1 MNWFHDNFWN
11 LFGGIGASLVA
22 AIIGWLMVRIRWRSD
37 APKTSVEARTL
48 SNSAVAS
55 GSGNI
60 QTPIQIH
67 GARDVHIGHTSQ
79 SVPSAVPVQT
89 TKPERSPY
97 NIKFIG
103 ADVCSLEETVGG
115 GGFIERGSQRNAI
128 IVKFAN
134 VPRLDGE
141 NKTVTV
147 KAVLIY
153 TEGEG
158 ASERELL
165 AIRGSWMNGDYFQAD
180 DLRHKLIVGM
190 DTNKGFTVFE
200 NEEIHAHRS
209 TYSRL
214 QPHVLGGFTSGT
226 VFIRLTSSYAS
237 LVLYE
242 GYFSITTNPLT
253 ILPKSS

>member
-1 MNWFHDNFWN
+1 VNWLSIHFWN
-11 LFGGIGASLVA
+11 LFGGLGASLVA
-22 AIIGWLMVRIRWRSD
+22 AIVGWLMVRPWRSD
-37 APKTSVEARTL
+37 APKGSVEAPM
-48 SNSAVAS
+48 SNASVAS
-55 GSGNI
+55 GAGNI
-60 QTPIQIH
+60 QAPIQIH
-67 GARDVHIGHTSQ
+67 GARDVHIGQTAHSTPVVQ
-79 SVPSAVPVQT
+79 PPVQAA
-89 TKPERSPY
+89 KPERTPY

-158 ASERELL
+158 VDRRELL
-165 AIRGSWMNGDYFQAD
+165 AIPGNWINGDRFQAD
-180 DLRHKLIVGM
+180 DLRHKLIVGIV
-190 DTNKGFTVFE
+190 TNRGFTAIE
-200 NEEIHAHRS
+200 EEEIHAHRRN
-209 TYSRL
+209 YSRL
-214 QPHVLGGFTSGT
+214 QPHQLAGFTSGT
-226 VFIRLTSSYAS
+226 VFIRLTSSFAS

-242 GYFSITTNPLT
+242 GYFTVTKDPLSIV
-253 ILPKSS
+253 PKSS